1 MGAIPASAL
10 AFNANKEK
18 TVPIT
23 KSLPSRFPNLYPG
36 MLWDHP
42 LGLAVFFEAPYNEVE
57 VVEQAQAIS

>member
-10 AFNANKEK
+10 AFNANKEE

-42 LGLAVFFEAPYNEVE
+42 LGLAVFFEAPYKEVE